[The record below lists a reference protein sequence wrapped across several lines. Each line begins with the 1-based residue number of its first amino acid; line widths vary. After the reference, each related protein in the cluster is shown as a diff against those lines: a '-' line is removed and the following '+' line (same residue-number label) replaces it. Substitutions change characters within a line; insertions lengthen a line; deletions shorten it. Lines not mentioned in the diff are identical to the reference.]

1 MAQMWERGAPSTQ
14 HAERHAAVDAR
25 LRQLHVDESGAFGS
39 EFRILLVDDSD
50 RGEAEVMDPLTAAG
64 FEVIR
69 TRRGRTAVDMV
80 EREGCDLVLLDRQ
93 PAGMSGFQ
101 VCQALRKLG
110 AVPVIFLS
118 SEAALAE
125 RLLAFDLGA
134 DDFIQR
140 PAAPEEVERRVR
152 AVLRRSMSSDRAVEA
167 LNGPNGV
174 HISLVEHIVRVHET
188 PVIVTVKEFEVLRV
202 LLERRGEVLQ
212 TDAISLAVWGYET
225 MGSRNFVEAHV
236 SRIRSKLGL
245 AGAHGV
251 IETVRSVGY
260 VVR

>member
-1 MAQMWERGAPSTQ
+1 MAQIWERDAPSTQ
-14 HAERHAAVDAR
+14 HAERHEVVDAR
-25 LRQLHVDESGAFGS
+25 SHRRAAADARAYLGAQ
-39 EFRILLVDDSD
+39 RVVVVDDSEG
-50 RGEAEVMDPLTAAG
+50 GEAELVEPLRDAG

-69 TRRGRTAVDMV
+69 VRRGRTAIDLV
-80 EREGCDLVLLDRQ
+80 EREGCDLVLLDGQ

-101 VCQALRKLG
+101 VCQILRRMG
-110 AVPVIFLS
+110 SVPVIFLS
-118 SEAALAE
+118 AETALAE
-125 RLLAFDLGA
+125 RLMAFDLGA

-140 PAAPEEVERRVR
+140 PAAPEEIERRVR
-152 AVLRRSMSSDRAVEA
+152 AVLRRSMPADGERQA
-167 LNGPNGV
+167 LNGPAGV
-174 HISLVEHIVRVHET
+174 RVSLVEHVVRVHEM
-188 PVIVTVKEFEVLRV
+188 PVTVTVKEFEVLRV

-236 SRIRSKLGL
+236 SRIRSKLGR

-251 IETVRSVGY
+251 IETVRSIGY

>member
-1 MAQMWERGAPSTQ
+1 
-14 HAERHAAVDAR
+14 
-25 LRQLHVDESGAFGS
+25 
-39 EFRILLVDDSD
+39 
-50 RGEAEVMDPLTAAG
+50 
-64 FEVIR
+64 
-69 TRRGRTAVDMV
+69 
-80 EREGCDLVLLDRQ
+80 
-93 PAGMSGFQ
+93 MSGFQ
-101 VCQALRKLG
+101 ICQALRKLG

-140 PAAPEEVERRVR
+140 PAAPEEAERRVR
-152 AVLRRSMSSDRAVEA
+152 AVLRRSMPSERAVEA

-245 AGAHGV
+245 AGAQGV
-251 IETVRSVGY
+251 IETVQSVGY

>member
-1 MAQMWERGAPSTQ
+1 MWERDAPSTQ
-14 HAERHAAVDAR
+14 HAERHAAVDAHAR
-25 LRQLHVDESGAFGS
+25 HSHAGEVGTRSA

-50 RGEAEVMDPLTAAG
+50 SGESEFLEPLSAAG

-69 TRRGRTAVDMV
+69 ARRGRTALELV
-80 EREGCDLVLLDRQ
+80 EREGCDLVLLDGQ

-101 VCQALRKLG
+101 VCQALRRVTT
-110 AVPVIFLS
+110 VPIIFLS

-152 AVLRRSMSSDRAVEA
+152 AVLRRSMPVDHTRQT
-167 LNGPNGV
+167 LLGPHGLRL
-174 HISLVEHIVRVHET
+174 SLVEHTVRVRET
-188 PVIVTVKEFEVLRV
+188 PIMVTAKEFEVLRV
-202 LLERRGEVLQ
+202 LLERRGEVLE

-236 SRIRSKLGL
+236 SRLRSKLGQ
-245 AGAHGV
+245 AGAPGV

-260 VVR
+260 VIR